1 MLKKR
6 FKKKRFFLNGMDL
19 QPDERTEKKPFFYLK
34 KKVQKKTV
42 LLDLAW
48 ICRPTNEPKKNR
60 FFN

>member
-1 MLKKR
+1 
-6 FKKKRFFLNGMDL
+6 MDL

-34 KKVQKKTV
+34 KRFKKKTV